1 MGWVGAKPAIRFY
14 VHRGSGSCLY
24 HLPVQQVA
32 LISQS
37 DAGLDIMSLVRLA
50 NLHLE
55 PEIMSW
61 SEFVQ
66 NLPALTLFIG
76 AALLIY
82 VTYQFSKLP

>member
-1 MGWVGAKPAIRFY
+1 
-14 VHRGSGSCLY
+14 
-24 HLPVQQVA
+24 
-32 LISQS
+32 
-37 DAGLDIMSLVRLA
+37 MSLVRLA

-55 PEIMSW
+55 PKIMSW
-61 SEFVQ
+61 SEIVQ